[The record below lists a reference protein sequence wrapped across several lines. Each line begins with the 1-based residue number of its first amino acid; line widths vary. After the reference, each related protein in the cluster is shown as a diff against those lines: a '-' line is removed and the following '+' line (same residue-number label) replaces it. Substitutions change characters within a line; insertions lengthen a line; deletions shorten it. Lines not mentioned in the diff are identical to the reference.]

1 MALGNLSNLQSLSR
15 RSKGAKE
22 VLMLDTAE
30 VEPKQGQVREKFAG
44 IEELAESIAR
54 RGLIQSLHVRPVLDG
69 EGQVCRRGYLTC
81 MQRCQ
86 G

>member
-44 IEELAESIAR
+44 IEELAVVVLRMESPH
-54 RGLIQSLHVRPVLDG
+54 HVPSRDLAIDHL
-69 EGQVCRRGYLTC
+69 E
-81 MQRCQ
+81 
-86 G
+86 